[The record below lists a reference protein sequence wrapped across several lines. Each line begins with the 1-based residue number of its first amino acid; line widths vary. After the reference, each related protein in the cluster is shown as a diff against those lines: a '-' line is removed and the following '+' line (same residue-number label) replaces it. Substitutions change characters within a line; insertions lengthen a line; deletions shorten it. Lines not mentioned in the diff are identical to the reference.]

1 SKGRPWSHDCLT
13 ARLPQ
18 MLSPAGMQ
26 HTGDVVSEFIDI
38 DHSADPDRLVSFLD
52 TVAVV
57 MAPTKSTL
65 LDMLDIRPGQRILDL
80 GCGAGHDLV
89 SIAEAG
95 GFAVGVDPSMHML
108 KSCMLRCPSARLI
121 RADGTALPL
130 ADGTLDGCR
139 IERVLVHLTDPG
151 AVLAEVRRV
160 LRAGGRIVLFEP
172 STATLRIDGQSA
184 VLDAALRQGIGA
196 RYRQPRA
203 GQRAGKWL
211 RDNGFSRV
219 RTRNDVRWF
228 HHVDRLT
235 ESMNLAAIWQH
246 AVDAGVITPVDVSAW
261 RADMARR
268 SNESTFGA
276 SVRGTFATG
285 VA

>member
-1 SKGRPWSHDCLT
+1 
-13 ARLPQ
+13 
-18 MLSPAGMQ
+18 
-26 HTGDVVSEFIDI
+26 
-38 DHSADPDRLVSFLD
+38 
-52 TVAVV
+52 
-57 MAPTKSTL
+57 
-65 LDMLDIRPGQRILDL
+65 
-80 GCGAGHDLV
+80 
-89 SIAEAG
+89 
-95 GFAVGVDPSMHML
+95 
-108 KSCMLRCPSARLI
+108 
-121 RADGTALPL
+121 
-130 ADGTLDGCR
+130 
-139 IERVLVHLTDPG
+139 
-151 AVLAEVRRV
+151 
-160 LRAGGRIVLFEP
+160 
-172 STATLRIDGQSA
+172 SA